1 MITVKDK
8 WTNLPEYITMKE
20 DFQLLIKDNTY
31 RVIETD
37 MVRVEEGY
45 LLFQKF
51 QDYKTKETIEINFIY
66 NKENRKILSYYSIE
80 ELRKIKI
87 ENLL

>member
-1 MITVKDK
+1 MITLKDK

-20 DFQLLIKDNTY
+20 SFQLLIKDNTY

-51 QDYKTKETIEINFIY
+51 EDYRTKERIEINFLY
-66 NKENRKILSYYSIE
+66 NRENRNLLNYYSIE